1 MPAGRLDSWKEIA
14 AYLGRSVRT
23 VQRWEQQEALP
34 VHRLQHDK
42 QGSVYALTAELDA
55 WWESRRVSLGGGET
69 DAAAE
74 GGAVEPAAESR
85 PAPTGVA
92 PDTRVPRRRIPRVAL
107 IALGGAI
114 AAGAAAAVLLLD
126 RSADAAPPRLAVLPF
141 ANLTGDPAREF
152 LSDGFTE
159 AMIAEL
165 GRRRDLGVIA
175 RSSVLAYKTAPK
187 PPRLVGQEL
196 GVDYVLEGS
205 VREDGE
211 RLHVTAQLV
220 GTRDQATLWSE
231 VYHRPRGDL
240 MAVESEVAARVADE
254 IHLRLPPPPGERAS
268 PEAHVAYL
276 RGRFHWNQRSADGF
290 AQGLAFFQEAV
301 AQDPRYARAW
311 SGIADTHMLS
321 ATYGYAEQ
329 AEAAPR
335 AREAAERAL
344 ALDPSLGEAHASL
357 ALVRYYY
364 DWDFAGAEREFRRAA
379 ELAPSYANARLWL
392 GLLLFNQGRI
402 EDARAVLRQGLDLDP
417 VSVTLAANLAYCDL
431 FAGEPAAALR
441 QFEALRLGRPER
453 HSLAIDSA
461 RAHLALGQHAQAIR
475 LLEDDL
481 ANGREAHLLSLLA
494 YAYAS
499 AGRRVDGE
507 TVRAELEARART
519 GPIDLSL
526 LAIAR
531 TALGHDA
538 EALDVLEQAVRER
551 QGSVL
556 TIKVDPELAALR
568 PQPRFQALLKQI
580 GLS

>member
-1 MPAGRLDSWKEIA
+1 VPAGRLDSWKEIA

-55 WWESRRVSLGGGET
+55 WWESRRVSLG
-69 DAAAE
+69 AAAE
-74 GGAVEPAAESR
+74 AEPEPAAG
-85 PAPTGVA
+85 AVA
-92 PDTRVPRRRIPRVAL
+92 AAEPVAAEQPVARSVRRIPRAAL
-107 IALGGAI
+107 LGL
-114 AAGAAAAVLLLD
+114 GAAAVAALAAVVVLKG

-175 RSSVLAYKTAPK
+175 RSSVLAYKTAPR
-187 PPRLVGQEL
+187 PPKLVGQEL

-205 VREDGE
+205 VREDGA
-211 RLHVTAQLV
+211 RVHVTAQLV
-220 GTRDQATLWSE
+220 GTRDATTLWSE

-240 MAVESEVAARVADE
+240 MAVEAEVAARVADE

-276 RGRFHWNQRSADGF
+276 RGRFHWNQRSAEGF

-301 AQDPRYARAW
+301 TQDPQYARAW
-311 SGIADTHMLS
+311 SGIADTYMLS
-321 ATYGYAEQ
+321 ATYGYAKQ
-329 AEAAPR
+329 ADAAPR
-335 AREAAERAL
+335 AREAAEKAL

-364 DWDFAGAEREFRRAA
+364 DWDFAGAEQEFRRAA

-392 GLLLFNQGRI
+392 GLLLFNQGRL

-417 VSVTLAANLAYCDL
+417 ASVTMAANLAYCDL
-431 FAGEPAAALR
+431 FAGNAAAALQ
-441 QFEALRLGRPER
+441 QFESLRQRHPER
-453 HSLAIDSA
+453 RSLATDTA
-461 RAHLALGQHAQAIR
+461 RAHLALGHHAEAIR
-475 LLEDDL
+475 LLEEAVTD
-481 ANGREAHLLSLLA
+481 AREPHLLALLA

-499 AGRRVDGE
+499 AGRKADGE
-507 TVRAELEARART
+507 AIRGELEAQTRR
-519 GPIDLSL
+519 GPVDLSL
-526 LAIAR
+526 VAIAR

-538 EALDVLEQAVRER
+538 AALDVLETAVQER

-568 PQPRFQALLKQI
+568 TEPRFQALLKKI